1 MSQGKP
7 GAGPSRPLSPHLQV
21 WRWHVTMLTSIL
33 TRATGVALYVGA
45 LILAGWAVA
54 LAAGE
59 DAFIAYTGMLGTP
72 LGLLVMFGLTLALYF
87 HLAAGIRHL
96 FWDAGTGLAPKT
108 ADLTGVAS
116 IGFAVVATIATWVI
130 AAMTGAI

>member
-1 MSQGKP
+1 
-7 GAGPSRPLSPHLQV
+7 LSPHLQV

-54 LAAGE
+54 LALGE